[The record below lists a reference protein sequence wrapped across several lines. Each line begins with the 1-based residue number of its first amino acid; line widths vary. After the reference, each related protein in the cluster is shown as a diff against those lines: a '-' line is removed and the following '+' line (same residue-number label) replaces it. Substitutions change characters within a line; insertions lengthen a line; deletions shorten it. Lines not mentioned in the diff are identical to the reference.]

1 MRSPPARISAV
12 SDPDVILFHSAA
24 SDPTWPAELARAFP
38 DHRVVTTL
46 EGIAPERVVAAILW
60 RYPSGMLQPLRAL
73 KLIQVLGAGV
83 DHVVS
88 DDRLPPDVPI
98 ARLVDDSL
106 SHSMA
111 AYVAMQAI
119 ALHRREPEL
128 RRAQAEGRW
137 HYIHPVPPSR
147 ACVGVM
153 GLGVLGLACAR
164 TLASVGFRVVGWS
177 RAPKQGLDFAS
188 FAGNDGLQ
196 AFQREVD
203 CYVLLLPMTPATEN
217 IVDRDFLARI
227 KPGATLINVGRGGLV
242 DDAALLA
249 ALDSGALRHA
259 VLDVFRTEPLPVD
272 HDFWRHPGITITPHN
287 SSGTNPTTALAQ
299 IVANV
304 HRALRGETPANLVDL
319 ARGY

>member
-1 MRSPPARISAV
+1 MP
-12 SDPDVILFHSAA
+12 DPDVILFYSAS

-38 DHRVVTTL
+38 AHRVVTTL
-46 EGIAPERVVAAILW
+46 DGVAPERVVAAILW
-60 RYPSGMLQPLRAL
+60 RYPPGMLLPLRAL

-83 DHVVS
+83 DHVAS

-106 SHSMA
+106 SQSMS

-119 ALHRREPEL
+119 AMHRREPEL
-128 RRAQAEGRW
+128 RHAQADGRW
-137 HYIHPVPPSR
+137 HYLHPVPPARS
-147 ACVGVM
+147 CVGVM

-164 TLASVGFRVVGWS
+164 VLASVGFRVVGWS
-177 RAPKQGLDFAS
+177 RSAKTGLDFTS
-188 FAGNDGLQ
+188 FAGTDGLP

-203 CYVLLLPMTPATEN
+203 CYVLLLPITPATES
-217 IVDRDFLARI
+217 IVGRDFLARV

-242 DDAALLA
+242 DDAALIA
-249 ALDSGALRHA
+249 ALDAGTLRHA
-259 VLDVFRTEPLPVD
+259 VLDVFRTEPLPSD
-272 HDFWRHPGITITPHN
+272 HAFWRHQRITITPHN

-299 IVANV
+299 IVDNV
-304 HRALRGETPANLVDL
+304 HRALRGEAPANLVDL